1 MLARL
6 LLAAVLGLGSLSA
19 QSFEVASI
27 RLHEGR
33 APHIGILPS
42 GARLTVT
49 SVSVRGMI
57 MYAYNLQDYEVTGG
71 PAWAASEG
79 WDITAKAEGELAVAT
94 DQFKLML
101 QSLLADRFQ
110 LKFHRETKEI
120 PVYVLAPGK
129 NPPKLKENNDPAA
142 RSSMTL
148 KSPSR
153 AVTAIFTK
161 STMDQLVNQLLSHE
175 ADRPVLN
182 KTGLTGTYD
191 FTLEWTPEG
200 GPPGEIAAN
209 PSAAAAV
216 QEQLGL
222 KLEPQ
227 KLPVE
232 VLAIDHAEKPSEN

>member
-1 MLARL
+1 MFARL
-6 LLAAVLGLGSLSA
+6 LLLASLTFGPLSA

-33 APHIGILPS
+33 APRIGFLPS
-42 GARLTVT
+42 GVTLTVT
-49 SVSVRGMI
+49 SVSVRGML
-57 MYAYNLQDYEVTGG
+57 MYAYGVQDYRVTGG
-71 PAWAASEG
+71 PAWADSDG
-79 WDITAKAEGELAVAT
+79 WDITAKAGGSSAVAP
-94 DQFKLML
+94 DQFKVMM

-129 NPPKLKENNDPAA
+129 NSPKLKENNDPAA

-153 AVTAIFTK
+153 AVTAVFTK

-182 KTGLTGTYD
+182 QTGLTGTYD
-191 FTLEWTPEG
+191 FTLDWTPEG
-200 GPPGEIAAN
+200 GPRGESFGCRSRSGTTRAQVGAAES
-209 PSAAAAV
+209 PARDTRDRWRRKTFG
-216 QEQLGL
+216 EL
-222 KLEPQ
+222 
-227 KLPVE
+227 
-232 VLAIDHAEKPSEN
+232 I